1 MEEVMHMAS
10 GAGTAAANVHRGRGC
25 VQSQANIL
33 WGGFR
38 SDMLMIGN
46 LENEN
51 TNGKKKKKKSLKL
64 PSPREIHGG
73 HFCHIFFEAFYIV
86 AQEKK
91 KPLSYVM

>member
-1 MEEVMHMAS
+1 
-10 GAGTAAANVHRGRGC
+10 
-25 VQSQANIL
+25 
-33 WGGFR
+33 
-38 SDMLMIGN
+38 MLMIGN

-51 TNGKKKKKKSLKL
+51 TNGKKKKKKKSLKL

-91 KPLSYVM
+91 TRYHTLCKSSYLLWNRITTQNT

>member
-1 MEEVMHMAS
+1 MQSPTPCGDSRLSPPFAGTRRGVEEVMHTAS

-51 TNGKKKKKKSLKL
+51 TNGKKK
-64 PSPREIHGG
+64 E
-73 HFCHIFFEAFYIV
+73 E
-86 AQEKK
+86 ETT
-91 KPLSYVM
+91 